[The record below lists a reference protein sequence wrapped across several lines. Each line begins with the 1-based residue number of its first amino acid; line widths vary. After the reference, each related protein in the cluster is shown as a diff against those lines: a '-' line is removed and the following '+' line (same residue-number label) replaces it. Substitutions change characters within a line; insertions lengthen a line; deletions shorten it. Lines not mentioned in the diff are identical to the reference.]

1 MTFLEK
7 LAALLN
13 EFGWDDKTDTADFIL
28 AEEVE
33 VFLNTKV
40 VPEPEPEEPGEEVE
54 VPTTPPAPPTGG

>member
-1 MTFLEK
+1 MTFLQK
-7 LAALLN
+7 LADLLN
-13 EFGWDDKTDTADFIL
+13 EFGWDDKTDTADFVL

-40 VPEPEPEEPGEEVE
+40 VPTPEPEPGEEVE